1 MMNGGNEPSMINMVG
16 EKENIL
22 NEKKLKDMMND
33 PRYWRD
39 GDKDFI
45 KKVDD
50 GFKNL
55 YDR

>member
-16 EKENIL
+16 EEENIL